1 MMDEVSIEID
11 QCQSKA
17 FQQMHWLSI
26 YFRHWK
32 ADRRRRKVGARGFG
46 GAHQGQ
52 VAHAAEGSQVR
63 RIKWGIERYT
73 IYGYLPISQTERS

>member
-17 FQQMHWLSI
+17 FQQMNWLSI

-32 ADRRRRKVGARGFG
+32 ADSRRRQVRSRGVGGT
-46 GAHQGQ
+46 HQGQ
-52 VAHAAEGSQVR
+52 VAHAADGS
-63 RIKWGIERYT
+63 
-73 IYGYLPISQTERS
+73 